1 MKLYHS
7 LFKTGILIFLFQT
20 NLLSQ
25 TLEFKNPIAKQRADP
40 WVTKTDSTYYLIATV
55 PTYDK
60 IVIRK
65 ANIING
71 LKTAKETIIWKKHDK
86 GVMGHH
92 IWAPELHKIDGKWYI
107 YFAAGEAENI
117 WNIRMWALSN
127 TSKDPTKGVWKEE
140 GRIITQKDSFSL
152 DATSFTHN

>member
-7 LFKTGILIFLFQT
+7 LFKTGILIFLFQA

-40 WVTKTDSTYYLIATV
+40 WVIKTDSTYYLIATV
-55 PTYDK
+55 TTYDK

-86 GVMGHH
+86 GV
-92 IWAPELHKIDGKWYI
+92 
-107 YFAAGEAENI
+107 
-117 WNIRMWALSN
+117 
-127 TSKDPTKGVWKEE
+127 
-140 GRIITQKDSFSL
+140 
-152 DATSFTHN
+152 